1 MRSVFGR
8 KALYY
13 GTFTRTGPPR
23 PSLMTHRRLP
33 RPRPLGRA
41 LLLALVAGA
50 VPGTVVGQEPTEGRG
65 DPGFIELH
73 VGVTQL
79 AEVSAGQA
87 GIAALIDLGPL
98 RVGGGVWS
106 VLRRIDE
113 GPVLGGSGLEL
124 SLGYGG
130 ALIEYPVPGSVLSLR
145 LLAGGGAATLTTQAV
160 GARFDLETF
169 AILEPSASAVVSLLP
184 RISLGGMVGYR
195 WVTGADALFLA
206 GDSDL
211 RGAHATLFLR
221 LGGR

>member
-1 MRSVFGR
+1 
-8 KALYY
+8 
-13 GTFTRTGPPR
+13 
-23 PSLMTHRRLP
+23 MTHRRLP
-33 RPRPLGRA
+33 RFRPFGRT
-41 LLLALVAGA
+41 LVLALAA
-50 VPGTVVGQEPTEGRG
+50 AALPGTVVGQEPTDDAGVS
-65 DPGFIELH
+65 GFIELH
-73 VGVTQL
+73 LGVTQL
-79 AEVSAGQA
+79 ADVSAGQA
-87 GIAALIDLGPL
+87 GIAALLDLGPV

-130 ALIEYPVPGSVLSLR
+130 PLIEYPVPGSIVSIR

-169 AILEPSASAVVSLLP
+169 AILEPSASAVVTLLP
-184 RISLGGMVGYR
+184 AVSLGGMVGYR

-206 GDSDL
+206 GNDDL
-211 RGAHATLFLR
+211 RGAHATIFLR